1 MCALSVGLMFSLFHL
16 SLCSVRSTA
25 GSLILLS
32 LRLPTPSPLA
42 WHTVPCCPPSCFTA
56 GHKAQS
62 LSSFLSHTVC
72 LCQLGALS
80 SCVLVTGSLHLYSS
94 FLHLSAFVIL
104 LSLPCIFTFT
114 AFVLPDFLFAHT
126 AAAST
131 LPHSYLSSSIL
142 SLHHSIPLS
151 SCSLPAFWTK
161 VLWVWD
167 KPLKWLT
174 WSTLFY
180 SSHFLASKRI
190 KNYN

>member
-16 SLCSVRSTA
+16 SLS
-25 GSLILLS
+25 LLS
-32 LRLPTPSPLA
+32 SKHSRQPHSAFSPL
-42 WHTVPCCPPSCFTA
+42 TDSLSPRLRCCPPSCFTA

-72 LCQLGALS
+72 LCQLCALS

-151 SCSLPAFWTK
+151 SCSLPAF
-161 VLWVWD
+161 
-167 KPLKWLT
+167 
-174 WSTLFY
+174 
-180 SSHFLASKRI
+180 
-190 KNYN
+190 